1 MHKVVHRTQKVHRI
15 VIPPSPD
22 GDGVFIQAHYT
33 ISENIVEIDRLR
45 VHTIVDDY
53 VGSDISE
60 TLDLISQLFM
70 TKLVEADLNSIL

>member
-33 ISENIVEIDRLR
+33 VLKNIVEIDRLR

-53 VGSDISE
+53 IGSDIGE
-60 TLDLISQLFM
+60 TLDIISHLFM
-70 TKLVEADLNSIL
+70 TKLVEADLNSVL

>member
-1 MHKVVHRTQKVHRI
+1 MHRTQKVHRI

-33 ISENIVEIDRLR
+33 VLKNIVEIDRLR

-53 VGSDISE
+53 IGSDIGE
-60 TLDLISQLFM
+60 TLDIISHLFM
-70 TKLVEADLNSIL
+70 TKLVEADLNSVL

>member
-1 MHKVVHRTQKVHRI
+1 MHRTQKVHRI

-33 ISENIVEIDRLR
+33 VLKNIVEIDRLR

-53 VGSDISE
+53 IGSDIGE
-60 TLDLISQLFM
+60 TLDIIIHLFM
-70 TKLVEADLNSIL
+70 TKLVEADLNSVL